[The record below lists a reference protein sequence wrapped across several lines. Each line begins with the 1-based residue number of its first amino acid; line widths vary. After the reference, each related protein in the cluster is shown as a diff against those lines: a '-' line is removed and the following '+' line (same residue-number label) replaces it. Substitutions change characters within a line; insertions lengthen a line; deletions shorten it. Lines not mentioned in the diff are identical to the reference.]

1 MTGRMVMLCAVFAQC
16 ALAATVHAAPDVA
29 GLAPMG
35 LVVERLTNPV
45 GVQSLSPRLGW
56 RLPTGMNAQSA
67 YEIEANGVSS
77 GRIEG
82 DAQIDVPWPFPP
94 LKTSQ
99 RVTWRVCVW
108 DEKGGASEWSA
119 PASFVA
125 GVVDPA
131 DWKARWIGPNAA
143 TRPDIDLGGA
153 KWISAQDGRYSTALV
168 LDKKPEILEMI
179 FFSRTRYQMF
189 INGKKSGW
197 SYTGH
202 ILDLRYPRIA
212 NLTPELRLGTN
223 VVEIVAPNE
232 GDAVPSAL
240 IAAFRENLARTFG
253 ETGAGWSPAN
263 VIGELREVEWGRDCV
278 LREEL
283 ASPAF
288 RKRFSVSKDVAHATL
303 FITGVGYCEA
313 SLNGTR
319 VGDRVLDPS
328 PTDYRKRVLYSTY
341 VLDGRLRKGENE
353 LSVLLGHGL
362 YDGRVRDEWNFDMAP
377 WRDFPRMIAQ
387 LEIVYCD
394 GSKETVVSDGS
405 WRQVKSPVGWDDIHE
420 GEVVGG
426 SHGREPPFPPD
437 GFPAAEVSG
446 PGGILTCAAHPP
458 TRILQELKPVA
469 VHPVPDEA
477 GAFLVEFPANVS
489 GWARLRFRGLSRG
502 DVVTVR
508 YDERADGGI
517 RPAADLAGGGVDAA
531 KTVGGIE
538 TRRIDCHFKGS
549 MSHAVCRVNSGFQ
562 VDRFISSGAPEET
575 YEPRFTY
582 NGFRYVY
589 VRGLKSPLGAEDA
602 VQCYVGTD
610 FPETGTFSSSD
621 AVLDRLVSAAAQS
634 YRCNFTQGFPT
645 DCPHREKNGWT
656 DDASMASVFGMI
668 RFDNDAA
675 YAKWVQDIVDAQDSR
690 GDLPGIVPT
699 SGWGYLWG
707 NGPMSDSAL
716 TVVPWN
722 LYRYR
727 ADRATLEK
735 AYPAIVRY
743 LAYTET
749 KADADGLVSHGL
761 GDWNPV
767 DWNVVPSVRFMA
779 SCFHMQATRIAGEMA
794 SVLGRAEESAAYRRR
809 ADEMRS
815 AMRRV
820 FMRPDGRFDDGR
832 QTAQSCAIMFGLCE
846 REELRAVGERLVEAV
861 HASGDHTETGL
872 VGSKTLYRAL
882 TKIGRADLALKV
894 LLQPE
899 APSPAAWIAQGSDTL
914 WEDYRDG
921 LSRNHIMFGDFAAWA
936 YEGLAGIRP
945 VDPGYRSFEVDPAY
959 RCGLSRIS
967 ASVLSPYGR
976 ISVAWD
982 KGRSLVV
989 VVPPGTTAKVRL
1001 PDGHLEKLAPGSHSF
1016 RLSDSVSGSESCPYG
1031 ACAHLTYGEP
1041 PRRTCAMMRQAR
1053 MGWVRCDFDWHAME
1067 RNKGEWDFSPFDKAV
1082 SESAAEGL
1090 QLLPILGYGVPWAV
1104 PISSHLDDWAEYV
1117 RTVVT
1122 R

>member
-45 GVQSLSPRLGW
+45 GVQSLRPRLGW

-621 AVLDRLVSAAAQS
+621 AVLNRLVSAAAQS

-1016 RLSDSVSGSESCPYG
+1016 RLSD
-1031 ACAHLTYGEP
+1031 
-1041 PRRTCAMMRQAR
+1041 
-1053 MGWVRCDFDWHAME
+1053 
-1067 RNKGEWDFSPFDKAV
+1067 
-1082 SESAAEGL
+1082 
-1090 QLLPILGYGVPWAV
+1090 
-1104 PISSHLDDWAEYV
+1104 
-1117 RTVVT
+1117 
-1122 R
+1122 